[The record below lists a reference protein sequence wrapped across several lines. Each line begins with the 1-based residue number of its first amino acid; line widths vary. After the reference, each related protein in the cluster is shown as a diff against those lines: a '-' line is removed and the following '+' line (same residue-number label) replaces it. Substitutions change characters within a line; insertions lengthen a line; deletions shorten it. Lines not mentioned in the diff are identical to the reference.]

1 MQSGSM
7 LKKSKKI
14 KKRSVFTCIKSLN
27 WYNLRHN
34 NWVIFSIFL
43 YSKYSFLSKSF
54 IYKFVHAIIFL
65 FIERKAISCLSVEL
79 PRIYQYW
86 IYLIILYNRVQLLI
100 KELLIKKSSV
110 CTWKTKLI
118 LTELLMSNNATIAYP
133 FWRKLKNQDV
143 ADNKQFWRT
152 VKPLLSD

>member
-1 MQSGSM
+1 M

-43 YSKYSFLSKSF
+43 YFKYSFLSKSF